1 MGSIMKRFIPM
12 SICAA
17 LLSGCGLAET
27 AATGA
32 ATGAGAA
39 QQVED
44 GKKMQEQVR
53 SDIDAAQQQAAEA
66 RKAAEAA
73 ATSAE

>member
-1 MGSIMKRFIPM
+1 MKRLVAM
-12 SICAA
+12 SIFSA
-17 LLSGCGLAET
+17 LLGGCGLAET
-27 AATGA
+27 AAVGA
-32 ATGAGAA
+32 AGGASAA

-44 GKKMQEQVR
+44 GKKAQDKVR
-53 SDIDAAQQQAAEA
+53 ADIDAAQQQAAEA